1 VQTLGEE
8 HPQTKATASSL
19 AQLEAAH
26 KAPLR
31 VRRPER
37 VDFSQ
42 AVLELRQRV
51 MWPDEPLSYSAV
63 AGDETEAR
71 HFGVYAE
78 MNMRGLLWG
87 QWSDTSL
94 ASVVSVWLSADGS
107 EAQFRKFCTATEL
120 QRKGIGTYSG
130 CTRSL
135 LDSLICILFN
145 LIAACR
151 TVLHAQGW
159 SCSPSRLSR
168 CGEVHHQCVECGA
181 MPGWNR

>member
-1 VQTLGEE
+1 MFRVALKGSVQTLGEE

-120 QRKGIGTYSG
+120 QRKGIGT
-130 CTRSL
+130 
-135 LDSLICILFN
+135 
-145 LIAACR
+145 
-151 TVLHAQGW
+151 
-159 SCSPSRLSR
+159 
-168 CGEVHHQCVECGA
+168 
-181 MPGWNR
+181 